1 VPHCSCEHLLVLL
14 SSDKDGRVAA
24 KDLKWARESGLPAGF
39 SLYSREWLTKCILTY
54 TVDWR
59 QPCAVV

>member
-14 SSDKDGRVAA
+14 SNDKDGKVAA
-24 KDLKWARESGLPAGF
+24 KDLKWAHESGLPAGF
-39 SLYSREWLTKCILTY
+39 SLYSREWLTKCIMTY

-59 QPCAVV
+59 QPCAMV